1 MMGIGNATFWLLY
14 GIALWDFVVM
24 VPNGIGL
31 LLGITQSI
39 VCMWYPRRDPGAI
52 PIGDGDIAMTHV
64 DSGAAAFSE
73 ASSNEPDEDEINGG
87 GVVG

>member
-1 MMGIGNATFWLLY
+1 
-14 GIALWDFVVM
+14 
-24 VPNGIGL
+24 
-31 LLGITQSI
+31 
-39 VCMWYPRRDPGAI
+39 MWYPRRDPGAI